1 MSFNY
6 GYEWKKFLK
15 EQELLKKQYEA
26 AGMTDAAIQA
36 LYENALAWFNSRR
49 KEARYAVTTI
59 SMMTQD
65 PDTGDYRYMGM
76 DELPAQEPLITSV
89 NRYAWIGEI
98 ENIELS
104 KAILALKPDYIEIL
118 TLMMEGYQQNDI
130 AKIMHVDNAVI
141 CRKVKRLKNTLNDFL
156 QKVNF

>member
-1 MSFNY
+1 MSINY
-6 GYEWKKFLK
+6 GYEWKRFSE

-26 AGMTDAAIQA
+26 AGMTDAAIQE
-36 LYENALAWFNSRR
+36 LYEDALAWFNSRR

-65 PDTGDYRYMGM
+65 PDTGDYLYMDM

-118 TLMMEGYQQNDI
+118 TLMMEGYQQNEI
-130 AKIMHVDNAVI
+130 ATIMHISFQAIQNKIARI
-141 CRKVKRLKNTLNDFL
+141 RKIL
-156 QKVNF
+156 QVFSA

>member
-36 LYENALAWFNSRR
+36 LYEDALAWFNSRR

-118 TLMMEGYQQNDI
+118 TLMMEGYQQNEI
-130 AKIMHVDNAVI
+130 ATILHSSFQAIQNKIARI
-141 CRKVKRLKNTLNDFL
+141 RKIL
-156 QKVNF
+156 QVFSA